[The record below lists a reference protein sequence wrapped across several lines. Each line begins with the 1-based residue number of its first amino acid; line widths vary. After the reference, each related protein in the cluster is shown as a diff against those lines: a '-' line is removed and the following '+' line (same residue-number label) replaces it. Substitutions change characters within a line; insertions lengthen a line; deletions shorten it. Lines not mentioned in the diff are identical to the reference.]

1 MLSNNDFTVF
11 GFKYESG
18 IEAIK
23 ICNKKGFIIVL
34 PFYGQ
39 IIWDAEFGKH
49 SLKMKNMF
57 SEPKFGNSI
66 VDPYGCFAFHSGLI
80 RNGCPLLEHDHDFE
94 RDNLK
99 MIMFYMERC
108 PVQLLIM
115 PG

>member
-1 MLSNNDFTVF
+1 MF

-49 SLKMKNMF
+49 SIKNEEYVF
-57 SEPKFGNSI
+57 WAEI
-66 VDPYGCFAFHSGLI
+66 W
-80 RNGCPLLEHDHDFE
+80 
-94 RDNLK
+94 
-99 MIMFYMERC
+99 
-108 PVQLLIM
+108 
-115 PG
+115 